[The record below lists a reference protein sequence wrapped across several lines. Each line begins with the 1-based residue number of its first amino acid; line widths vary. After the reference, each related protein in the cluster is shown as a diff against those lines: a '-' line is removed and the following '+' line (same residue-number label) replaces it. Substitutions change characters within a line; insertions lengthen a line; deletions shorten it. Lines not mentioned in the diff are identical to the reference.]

1 MSGLNKRWQFMTLPL
16 PFLSLNL
23 MPIRVVLLR
32 NATWDF
38 CIKWDWST
46 VLRIFVR
53 PSIGIHARLPRVMQL
68 HGTIWVL
75 FIPQVLPTHQID
87 LAKALSCYE
96 KAHELGFSAMHLEEL
111 RSRLG

>member
-38 CIKWDWST
+38 CNQMGLVNSDQSWQDRSAS
-46 VLRIFVR
+46 VASSRRL
-53 PSIGIHARLPRVMQL
+53 IGFLPEPKRRKRRGLSGRAFAWKLSMSGQ
-68 HGTIWVL
+68 
-75 FIPQVLPTHQID
+75 PTSP
-87 LAKALSCYE
+87 KLSVN
-96 KAHELGFSAMHLEEL
+96 
-111 RSRLG
+111 

>member
-38 CIKWDWST
+38 CIKWDWSIPISLGKIE
-46 VLRIFVR
+46 VPASLR
-53 PSIGIHARLPRVMQL
+53 PDA
-68 HGTIWVL
+68 
-75 FIPQVLPTHQID
+75 
-87 LAKALSCYE
+87 
-96 KAHELGFSAMHLEEL
+96 
-111 RSRLG
+111 